1 MQIKRFE
8 AKNMTEALRLIKKEL
23 GSEAVILSAR
33 SLKRESGLLGALK
46 KNGVEVTA
54 ATDHSLSQPKE
65 KKVLVK
71 RNFNTATNDRFNLK
85 SQTYKDDENVISSL
99 NSKLLF
105 QDVNED
111 TAYKLTK
118 ELRKI
123 LPSNGMVDEKMMME
137 TLVSTINDMGVEFRP
152 IKINQGTRKVIALI
166 GPAGVGKTTTAVKLA
181 AAWKF
186 EKKRD
191 VALIIMDNRRI
202 GAVDQIKIYSKIIG
216 VPVEIASDKNELREA
231 IKKLKN
237 KDLVIID
244 TPGLNCQNDQELE
257 KFYKYFEKM
266 KIIETHLLLSA
277 TTKERDLI
285 DISERLNKFEI
296 KRLIFTKIDESSTH
310 GNILGHLIRTKIP
323 VSCFTCGQKIPES
336 IEDASMYRLLSLIIK
351 GGKEKRHGIDFVK
364 KIETVCNEENRESDI
379 KEYFVANQNS
389 DVFHKP
395 GCKWTRM
402 IKEDNIVVFK
412 SVSEAEEKRFKP
424 CRYCKPKPEI
434 KYECLQYP
442 TRKKR
447 IASG

>member
-33 SLKRESGLLGALK
+33 SLKRESGILGALK

-54 ATDHSLSQPKE
+54 ATDNSFYQPKE

-71 RNFNTATNDRFNLK
+71 RDFNTDRNDRFNPK
-85 SQTYKDDENVISSL
+85 MEIYKDDEDVISSL

-111 TAYKLTK
+111 IAYKLTK
-118 ELRKI
+118 ELKKI
-123 LPSNGMVDEKMMME
+123 IPSKGMIDEKMMME
-137 TLVSTINDMGVEFRP
+137 TLVSTINDMGVEFGP
-152 IKINQGTRKVIALI
+152 IQINQGSRKVIALI
-166 GPAGVGKTTTAVKLA
+166 GPAGVGKTTTAAKLA
-181 AAWKF
+181 AVWKF
-186 EKKRD
+186 QKGKN
-191 VALIIMDNRRI
+191 VALIIMDDHRI
-202 GAVDQIKIYSKIIG
+202 GAVDQIKNYSKIIG
-216 VPVEIASDKNELREA
+216 VPVEIVSDKNGLREA

-244 TPGLNCQNDQELE
+244 TPGLNCRNDLELE

-266 KIIETHLLLSA
+266 RLIETHLLLSA
-277 TTKERDLI
+277 TTKEKDFI

-296 KRLIFTKIDESSTH
+296 NRLIFTKIDESSTH
-310 GNILGHLIRTKIP
+310 GNILSHLIRTKIP

-336 IEDASMYRLLSLIIK
+336 IEDASMNRLLSLIIK
-351 GGKEKRHGIDFVK
+351 GGNEKRCGIDFVK
-364 KIETVCNEENRESDI
+364 KIKTMCNEDNRESDI

-412 SVSEAEEKRFKP
+412 SVSDAEEKRFKP

-434 KYECLQYP
+434 KYEYLQYDM
-442 TRKKR
+442 RRR
-447 IASG
+447 IAS

>member
-33 SLKRESGLLGALK
+33 SLKRESSILGALK

-54 ATDHSLSQPKE
+54 ATDNSLYQPKE
-65 KKVLVK
+65 KKALIK
-71 RNFNTATNDRFNLK
+71 RDFNTAENDRFNLK
-85 SQTYKDDENVISSL
+85 MQIYKDDENVISSL

-105 QDVNED
+105 QDVNEN
-111 TAYKLTK
+111 TGYKLTK
-118 ELRKI
+118 ELKKI
-123 LPSNGMVDEKMMME
+123 LPSKGMIDEKMIME
-137 TLVSTINDMGVEFRP
+137 ALVSTINDMGVEFRP
-152 IKINQGTRKVIALI
+152 IKINQGSRKVIALI
-166 GPAGVGKTTTAVKLA
+166 GPSGVGKTTTAAKLA
-181 AAWKF
+181 AVWKF
-186 EKKRD
+186 QKKRN
-191 VALIIMDNRRI
+191 VALIILDEHRI

-216 VPVEIASDKNELREA
+216 VPVEIASDKNELRKA

-237 KDLVIID
+237 KDFVIID
-244 TPGLNCQNDQELE
+244 TPGLNCRNDLELE

-277 TTKERDLI
+277 TTKEKDFI
-285 DISERLNKFEI
+285 DISERSNKLAI
-296 KRLIFTKIDESSTH
+296 NRLIFTKIDESSTH
-310 GNILGHLIRTKIP
+310 GNILSHLIRTKIP
-323 VSCFTCGQKIPES
+323 VSCFTCGQEIPES
-336 IEDASMYRLLSLIIK
+336 IEDASMDRLLSLIIK
-351 GGKEKRHGIDFVK
+351 GGKEKRREIDFNK
-364 KIETVCNEENRESDI
+364 KIKTMCKEENRENDI

-389 DVFHKP
+389 EFFHKP

-434 KYECLQYP
+434 KYEYLQYDM
-442 TRKKR
+442 RKR
-447 IASG
+447 SIASC

>member
-1 MQIKRFE
+1 MQIKRFQ

-33 SLKRESGLLGALK
+33 SLKRESGILGALK
-46 KNGVEVTA
+46 KNSVEVTA
-54 ATDHSLSQPKE
+54 ATDNSLCQQKE
-65 KKVLVK
+65 RKVLAK
-71 RNFNTATNDRFNLK
+71 RGFNAVENDRFN
-85 SQTYKDDENVISSL
+85 YKMQNCKNDENVMSSL
-99 NSKLLF
+99 MSKLLF

-111 TAYKLTK
+111 IAYKLTK
-118 ELRKI
+118 ELEII
-123 LPSNGMVDEKMMME
+123 LPSKGLLDEIMMIE
-137 TLVSTINDMGVEFRP
+137 ALVSTISDMGVEFRP
-152 IKINQGTRKVIALI
+152 IKINQGSRKVIALI

-181 AAWKF
+181 AVWKF

-191 VALIIMDNRRI
+191 VALIIMDDYRI

-216 VPVEIASDKNELREA
+216 VSVEIVSDKNELREA

-244 TPGLNCQNDQELE
+244 TPSLNCRNDLE
-257 KFYKYFEKM
+257 VDKFYKYFEKM
-266 KIIETHLLLSA
+266 NKIETHLLLSA
-277 TTKERDLI
+277 TSKEKDFI

-296 KRLIFTKIDESSTH
+296 KRFIFTKMDESSTH
-310 GNILGHLIRTKIP
+310 GNVLSHLIRTKIP
-323 VSCFTCGQKIPES
+323 VSCFTFGQEIPES
-336 IEDASMYRLLSLIIK
+336 VEDASMDRLLSLIIK
-351 GGKEKRHGIDFVK
+351 SGKEKRRGIDFVK
-364 KIETVCNEENRESDI
+364 KLETLCNEENGESDI

-434 KYECLQYP
+434 KYEYRQYDM
-442 TRKKR
+442 RKRR
-447 IASG
+447 IAI

>member
-33 SLKRESGLLGALK
+33 SLKRESGILGALK
-46 KNGVEVTA
+46 KTGVEVTA
-54 ATDHSLSQPKE
+54 ATDHSLHQPKE
-65 KKVLVK
+65 KTVLVK
-71 RNFNTATNDRFNLK
+71 RDCNTAKNDRINFK
-85 SQTYKDDENVISSL
+85 MQIYKDDENVISSL
-99 NSKLLF
+99 KSKLLF

-111 TAYKLTK
+111 IVYKLTEVLK
-118 ELRKI
+118 KI
-123 LPSNGMVDEKMMME
+123 LPSKGMIDEIMMMK

-181 AAWKF
+181 AVWKF
-186 EKKRD
+186 QKKRD
-191 VALIIMDNRRI
+191 VALIKMDDHRI
-202 GAVDQIKIYSKIIG
+202 GAADQIEIYSKIIG
-216 VPVEIASDKNELREA
+216 VSVEIVSDKNELREA

-244 TPGLNCQNDQELE
+244 TPGLNCRNDLELE
-257 KFYKYFEKM
+257 KYYKYFEKI
-266 KIIETHLLLSA
+266 KNIETHLLLSA
-277 TTKERDLI
+277 TTKEKDFV

-296 KRLIFTKIDESSTH
+296 NGLIFTKIDESSTH
-310 GNILGHLIRTKIP
+310 GNILSHLIRTKIP
-323 VSCFTCGQKIPES
+323 VSCFTCGQEIPES
-336 IEDASMYRLLSLIIK
+336 IEDASMDRLLSLIIK
-351 GGKEKRHGIDFVK
+351 GGKEKRCGIDFVK
-364 KIETVCNEENRESDI
+364 KIKTMCNEENRESNI

-389 DVFHKP
+389 DIFHKP

-424 CRYCKPKPEI
+424 CRYCNPKPEI
-434 KYECLQYP
+434 KYEYLQYP